1 MDPLIAKIIL
11 LAGAWK
17 DTGCADVV
25 IERKFQSKL
34 NELKRVKNLTHDQAV
49 NLIILETSRKVKVNA
64 FS

>member
-11 LAGAWK
+11 VAGAWK
-17 DTGCADVV
+17 ETGCADTE
-25 IERKFQSKL
+25 IESKFQSLL

-49 NLIILETSRKVKVNA
+49 NLIILETSRKVRANA